1 MGISI
6 VRFSSTAHQ
15 NGSWGVLS
23 EQQVFP
29 LALEFEHHRDLM
41 DYYFS
46 RRSEFDAAISGS
58 GVDVQEI
65 KFQAPLS
72 KRIQM
77 FAQGLNYASHRV
89 EGGMSAEVE
98 DEENL
103 VFYKASSSICGPN
116 DDIVR
121 PVGCELLDY
130 EIELGLILKRDI
142 TDATTV
148 TDSNLSEYVGAMI
161 LCNDVS
167 SRDIQFGAPVMQWF
181 KGKSYRSFCPCG
193 PVLYLMDAGDFAQLY
208 DMELVLKMNGE
219 VRQQSTTDLLIH
231 KPPKT
236 LTDIS
241 EYADLY
247 SGDCILT
254 GTPGGVIAGV
264 NLKVALAIVLNF
276 KNDKKRRLKFTAAQK
291 SRATFLQP
299 GDVLDLTLKSRD
311 GAIDLGSQHGLIT
324 EAP

>member
-1 MGISI
+1 MGVSI
-6 VRFSSTAHQ
+6 VRFSNAGNDSV
-15 NGSWGVLS
+15 SWGVLRD
-23 EQQVFP
+23 ETVHP
-29 LALEFEHHRDLM
+29 LALDYDHHRELM
-41 DYYFS
+41 ECYFNN
-46 RRSEFDAAISGS
+46 RSTFDAAISDR
-58 GVDVQEI
+58 GVDARELRYH
-65 KFQAPLS
+65 APLS

-89 EGGMSAEVE
+89 EGGLSAAVE

-103 VFYKASSSICGPN
+103 VFYKAASSICGPN

-121 PVGCELLDY
+121 PPDCELLDY

-142 TDATTV
+142 TAVTTV
-148 TDSNLSEYVGAMI
+148 TDHNLGEYVGALL

-167 SRDIQFGAPVMQWF
+167 ARDVQFGAPVLQWF

-193 PVLYLMDAGDFAQLY
+193 PVLYLMDEEDFSRLY
-208 DMELVLKMNGE
+208 DLELVLKLNGE
-219 VRQQSTTDLLIH
+219 IRQQSTTDLLIH

-241 EYADLY
+241 EYADMY

-254 GTPGGVIAGV
+254 GTPGGVLAAV
-264 NLKVALAIVLNF
+264 SLKVGLAIMLNLR
-276 KNDKKRRLKFTAAQK
+276 NDKKRRRKFTAAQK
-291 SRATFLQP
+291 SRARFLQP
-299 GDVLDLTLKSRD
+299 GDVLDLTLRSRD
-311 GAIDLGSQHGLIT
+311 GAIDLGSQRGTIT